1 MSKAQNIWEVVN
13 LNDLVKILKE
23 NEKKFVIVGLCL
35 ENSTTEIKKSV
46 KKFLKTY
53 SKIYQNITFL
63 YYNVSVKDLGRISL
77 ITKNIEE
84 YPFIYHI
91 YDVSN
96 IFVSVNRAND
106 NTMYESMNAVE
117 EFYKKDLQN
126 LISNNNKNNY
136 LKDNYTDNNK
146 YNFKDNDNLNDD
158 NLNDDNMNKVEYD
171 NNKVVEHQQL
181 LDKLVI
187 YEEMR
192 KKHNINFLSD
202 IQQRKKDE
210 IKR

>member
-35 ENSTTEIKKSV
+35 ENSVSDIKKSV

-53 SKIYQNITFL
+53 SKLYQNITFL
-63 YYNVSVKDLGRISL
+63 YYNVQVKDLGRISL
-77 ITKNIEE
+77 ITKNIDE

-96 IFVSVNRAND
+96 IFVSVNRANND
-106 NTMYESMNAVE
+106 TMYESMTAVE
-117 EFYKKDLQN
+117 EYYKKDLQN
-126 LISNNNKNNY
+126 LILNNVNKN
-136 LKDNYTDNNK
+136 DNIN
-146 YNFKDNDNLNDD
+146 NDD
-158 NLNDDNMNKVEYD
+158 NDDDNNDDDNRTDYDSNKVI
-171 NNKVVEHQQL
+171 EHQQL

-210 IKR
+210 MKR

>member
-23 NEKKFVIVGLCL
+23 NEKKFVIIGLCL
-35 ENSTTEIKKSV
+35 ENSEIDIKKSV
-46 KKFLKTY
+46 KKFLKSY
-53 SKIYQNITFL
+53 SKIYPNITFL

-77 ITKNIEE
+77 ITKNVEE

-96 IFVSVNRAND
+96 IFVSVNRANKT
-106 NTMYESMNAVE
+106 TMYESMNAVE
-117 EFYKKDLQN
+117 EYYKKDLQN
-126 LISNNNKNNY
+126 VQIKQNPILNNNDLNN
-136 LKDNYTDNNK
+136 
-146 YNFKDNDNLNDD
+146 DNDVNDNNLNDD
-158 NLNDDNMNKVEYD
+158 NLNDDNMKNLDYD

-192 KKHNINFLSD
+192 KKHNINFLAD

-210 IKR
+210 MKRK

>member
-53 SKIYQNITFL
+53 SKLYQNITFL
-63 YYNVSVKDLGRISL
+63 YYNVQVKDLGRISL
-77 ITKNIEE
+77 ITKNTDE

-96 IFVSVNRAND
+96 IFVSVNRANND
-106 NTMYESMNAVE
+106 TMYESMTAVE
-117 EFYKKDLQN
+117 EYYKKDLQN
-126 LISNNNKNNY
+126 LISNNVNN
-136 LKDNYTDNNK
+136 NHNNDNNDNSYIK
-146 YNFKDNDNLNDD
+146 YYPNWR
-158 NLNDDNMNKVEYD
+158 NKIEIY
-171 NNKVVEHQQL
+171 KTRKELLLKKQL
-181 LDKLVI
+181 EFIQYKKNVI
-187 YEEMR
+187 NG
-192 KKHNINFLSD
+192 K
-202 IQQRKKDE
+202 
-210 IKR
+210 IKIK

>member
-35 ENSTTEIKKSV
+35 ENSALEIKKSV

-77 ITKNIEE
+77 ITKNIDE

-96 IFVSVNRAND
+96 IFVSVNRANND
-106 NTMYESMNAVE
+106 TMYESMNAVE
-117 EFYKKDLQN
+117 EYYKKDLQN
-126 LISNNNKNNY
+126 QLSNNINKNDKNQ
-136 LKDNYTDNNK
+136 NNI
-146 YNFKDNDNLNDD
+146 NDDINNDDINNDD
-158 NLNDDNMNKVEYD
+158 NINKVEYD
-171 NNKVVEHQQL
+171 NNKVVEHQKL

-187 YEEMR
+187 YEEMK

-210 IKR
+210 MKRK